1 MTVVILG
8 ITSGNHKIC
17 RLYSENEVRLVDSIG
32 PYLLPNSTLSKLAP
46 CFATGSAVKAWQ
58 PSAEYSAPPL
68 EERLHASLAIKPAAR
83 CIAEPLV
90 TFDYGFI
97 FGIIT

>member
-1 MTVVILG
+1 LATDKAGVTVVILG

-46 CFATGSAVKAWQ
+46 C
-58 PSAEYSAPPL
+58 
-68 EERLHASLAIKPAAR
+68 ASGDAQMKK
-83 CIAEPLV
+83 E
-90 TFDYGFI
+90 
-97 FGIIT
+97 